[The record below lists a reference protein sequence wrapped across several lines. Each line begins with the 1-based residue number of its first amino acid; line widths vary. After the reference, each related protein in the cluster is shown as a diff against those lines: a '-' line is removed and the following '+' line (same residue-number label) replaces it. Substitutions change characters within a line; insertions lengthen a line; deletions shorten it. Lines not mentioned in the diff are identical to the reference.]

1 MGIQVKEELKKEL
14 CRILCL
20 SAKCTSICCSY
31 VERAELTTGECSRSE
46 AAASG
51 ARVPGLCPCLGR
63 HNNDHL
69 SLREYFK
76 ADTVKSCSSPRA
88 AAANAPLPTVP
99 GWAGAG
105 SKKADNGV

>member
-1 MGIQVKEELKKEL
+1 MQCAHPFVVHN
-14 CRILCL
+14 
-20 SAKCTSICCSY
+20 SY
-31 VERAELTTGECSRSE
+31 AGRAELTTGECSRSE
-46 AAASG
+46 AAVSG
-51 ARVPGLCPCLGR
+51 ARVRGAGR